1 MGGGPPGAILAG
13 LSFQRGARVVTNA
26 GSLLGSVIAMRRT
39 VAFAALSF
47 GLAALSLGSSATAAN
62 RIAAGHRISWGK
74 PGVSLEDY
82 WTDSA
87 QCGHEAA
94 DTDLANTDPGKAL
107 VYASRITD
115 NATSAQ
121 GMAIATR
128 LVNPEVQ
135 WNRAATIIQKELEK
149 CLMERGY
156 VKFRLTDGQAKK
168 LSKFETGSLERR
180 RYLHSLASNP
190 DLLAKQ
196 ALTDT

>member
-1 MGGGPPGAILAG
+1 MRRILA
-13 LSFQRGARVVTNA
+13 FT
-26 GSLLGSVIAMRRT
+26 
-39 VAFAALSF
+39 
-47 GLAALSLGSSATAAN
+47 ALSLGIAVLTLGNSADAAN
-62 RIAAGHRISWGK
+62 RVTAGHRTSWGK

-115 NATSAQ
+115 NAVSAQ
-121 GMAIATR
+121 GMAIAAR

-168 LSKFETGSLERR
+168 LGKFETGSIERR

-190 DLLAKQ
+190 DVLAKQ
-196 ALTDT
+196 ALSDT